1 MIDAFYPLLWAYKQV
16 FESSNHI
23 FVNLILHL
31 GGPKNLNFAHQH
43 CFKRE
48 IPLLGISPKAFEK
61 VKKGLGMRKICQEF
75 SRQKCIKFWMRL
87 RFASSGA
94 NHQKIILCNV
104 YEKSARH
111 IDNTVLSLLSGIV
124 SCWYYKL
131 HTCIFATCWIWTTSM
146 LGNLNIVLE
155 TWI

>member
-104 YEKSARH
+104 YEKTICDLQSMTIISRNC
-111 IDNTVLSLLSGIV
+111 INVQKNVLASSNFLRSLLLTLRACCFLS
-124 SCWYYKL
+124 S
-131 HTCIFATCWIWTTSM
+131 TS
-146 LGNLNIVLE
+146 V
-155 TWI
+155 

>member
-1 MIDAFYPLLWAYKQV
+1 MKSLMIDAFYPLLWAYKQV

-104 YEKSARH
+104 YEKTICDLQSMTIITR
-111 IDNTVLSLLSGIV
+111 N
-124 SCWYYKL
+124 
-131 HTCIFATCWIWTTSM
+131 CINVKKMYLRVATAISYS
-146 LGNLNIVLE
+146 
-155 TWI
+155 